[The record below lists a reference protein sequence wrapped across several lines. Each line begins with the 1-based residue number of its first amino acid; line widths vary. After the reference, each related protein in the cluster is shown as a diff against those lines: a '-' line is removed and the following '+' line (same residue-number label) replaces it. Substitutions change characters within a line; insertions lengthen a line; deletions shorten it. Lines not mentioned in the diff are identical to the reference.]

1 MISRS
6 QIMRQMFVV
15 ALTAAAYTVVA
26 ATAHA
31 DSSKQGI
38 EKIQEEFIE
47 RAAALNAP
55 LTGGR
60 MPILSGSVDEEFP
73 VSHTAPPTSHEIP
86 KLPPMKGFQQMADS
100 PVMKKMLKKLITA
113 EVPVMYQTMMMV
125 ENGAATGFIG
135 SMNTVSNLMSN
146 TVQSQQFQLE
156 LFDAAV
162 SDNEHKRAYVQ
173 SAFKSQSEDRQNQD
187 IWPSALFFAS
197 GDVLPG
203 SESEP
208 VPNIKKFEKFTKN
221 PRKSGSSPHDLAQTG
236 SNGGAKA
243 STATPPA
250 TSVAEY
256 KLSEIIFKPQDGE
269 TQAPTALSEFKRDLT
284 EYVGDYGFKSNEKN
298 GTDKVQHILTAPTK
312 GSSGG
317 TSTSGGTS
325 SDPKLGYKLKLKETQ
340 DEVWKKLNEVMLD
353 YCKFNWDDENYDKL
367 PFDKQRASSKIQ
379 PEQWKLIQA
388 RDFNITV
395 NIVEQYFKLFFSQ
408 QIEESE
414 CAASFNPEGDFPA
427 RKTIEKDSG
436 SFDTCKGD
444 KICLRKTV
452 LIALTEFVSKSRTE
466 FFFLDLWRI
475 TAMRASIA
483 QNFVREAQYL
493 FCANLQLGMNGVGY
507 DGKPICDPA
516 QNFEARITRNNQRWW
531 EFIEKLGTLA
541 QGQGG
546 TGVFRPSSS
555 NLSGVANP

>member
-1 MISRS
+1 MKSFRLTIRPA
-6 QIMRQMFVV
+6 FVTPAVV
-15 ALTAAAYTVVA
+15 ALSFCAVLSANAQE
-26 ATAHA
+26 
-31 DSSKQGI
+31 KQGV
-38 EKIQEEFIE
+38 EKLQEEFIKQ
-47 RAAALNAP
+47 AAARNAP

-60 MPILSGSVDEEFP
+60 MPVLSGPVDEEFP
-73 VSHTAPPTSHEIP
+73 VSHVAPPAYNEIP
-86 KLPPMKGFQQMADS
+86 KLPPMKGFRQMADS

-146 TVQSQQFQLE
+146 TVQSQQFQLD

-173 SAFKSQSEDRQNQD
+173 SVFKSQSEDQKNQD
-187 IWPSALFFAS
+187 IWPAALFYAS
-197 GDVLPG
+197 GDDLEG
-203 SESEP
+203 TTSQ
-208 VPNIKKFEKFTKN
+208 PNPDIKRFEQFTKN
-221 PRKSGSSPHDLAQTG
+221 PRPAGSSPHDLAQMA

-243 STATPPA
+243 SGTNAPA
-250 TSVAEY
+250 TSQAEF
-256 KLSEIIFKPQDGE
+256 KLSEIIFRAQDGE
-269 TQAPTALSEFKRDLT
+269 TQPPGDLNEFKRDLR
-284 EYVGDYGFKSNEKN
+284 EYVGDYGFKSNPKN
-298 GTDKVQHILTAPTK
+298 GTDKVQHILTGPTK
-312 GSSGG
+312 VSSSGSS
-317 TSTSGGTS
+317 SNS
-325 SDPKLGYKLKLKETQ
+325 KIGYKLKLKETQ
-340 DEVWKKLNEVMLD
+340 DEVWKKLNKVMLD
-353 YCKFNWDDENYDKL
+353 YCNFTWTNKNYTKS
-367 PFDKQRASSKIQ
+367 PFDKERPSSQIQ
-379 PEQWKLIQA
+379 PEEWKVIQA
-388 RDFNITV
+388 RDFHITV
-395 NIVEQYFKLFFSQ
+395 NVVEQYFKLFFPQHIAEKDCTDSFKP
-408 QIEESE
+408 ES
-414 CAASFNPEGDFPA
+414 DFPA
-427 RKTIEKDSG
+427 RQDIEKDSG
-436 SFDTCKGD
+436 SFDACKGD
-444 KICLRKTV
+444 KKICLRKTV

-493 FCANLQLGMNGVGY
+493 FCANLQLGMTG
-507 DGKPICDPA
+507 CDPA